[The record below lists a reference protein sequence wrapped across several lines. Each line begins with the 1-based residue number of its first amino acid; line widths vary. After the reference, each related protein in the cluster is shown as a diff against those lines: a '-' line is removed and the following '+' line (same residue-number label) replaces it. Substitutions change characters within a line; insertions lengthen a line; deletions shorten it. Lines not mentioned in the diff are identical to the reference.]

1 MPQFTTL
8 IVTKRKDGLYA
19 TYTLV
24 HEIESR
30 VDMFKYVLDKYTTS
44 FEDIESIR
52 ILEEVND

>member
-1 MPQFTTL
+1 MLQFTTL

-30 VDMFKYVLDKYTTS
+30 VAMFKYVLDKYTTS
-44 FEDIESIR
+44 FEDVESIR

>member
-30 VDMFKYVLDKYTTS
+30 RAMFEYALDKYTTS
-44 FEDIESIR
+44 FEDVESIL
-52 ILEEVND
+52 ILE

>member
-8 IVTKRKDGLYA
+8 IVTKRKDGSYA

-30 VDMFKYVLDKYTTS
+30 IAMFKYVLDKYTTTS
-44 FEDIESIR
+44 FEAIESIQ
-52 ILEEVND
+52 ILEEEN